1 MSYLAIKALH
11 IVGVVCWFAGLFYI
25 VRLFIYHTEANE
37 ELQPKRD
44 ILKAQFTLMARRL
57 WLGIT
62 IPSMLLTTA
71 SGAWLLTDQ
80 DISHTPWLHLKF
92 VLLLPLF
99 LYHFH
104 CGWIRKKL
112 AADVIPFTAPQLR
125 TYNEVATFLL
135 VGIVFTAVTKSVST
149 GLWSLV
155 GCAAVFVVLVVF
167 LRRKLQGKS

>member
-11 IVGVVCWFAGLFYI
+11 IVSVVCWFAGLFYI

-62 IPSMLLTTA
+62 VPSMVLTAATG
-71 SGAWLLTDQ
+71 SWLLTYQ
-80 DISHTPWLHLKF
+80 DVARSPWLHLKF
-92 VLLLPLF
+92 ALLVPLF
-99 LYHFH
+99 AYHFH

-112 AADVIPFTAPQLR
+112 AEGSLPLTARQLR
-125 TYNEVATFLL
+125 AYNEVATFLL

-155 GCAAVFVVLVVF
+155 GCTVVFLVLVVF
-167 LRRKLQGKS
+167 LRRKLQGKR

>member
-25 VRLFIYHTEANE
+25 VRLFIYHTESNE

-62 IPSMLLTTA
+62 IPSMVLTAAT
-71 SGAWLLTDQ
+71 GAWLLTYQ
-80 DISHTPWLHLKF
+80 DIAHTPWLHLKF
-92 VLLLPLF
+92 ALLVPLF
-99 LYHFH
+99 AYHFH
-104 CGWIRKKL
+104 CGSLRKKL
-112 AADVIPFTAPQLR
+112 AAGLLPMTARQLR
-125 TYNEVATFLL
+125 AYNEVATFLL

-149 GLWSLV
+149 GVWSLL
-155 GCAAVFVVLVVF
+155 GCALVFVVLVLF

>member
-1 MSYLAIKALH
+1 MSYLALKALH

-62 IPSMLLTTA
+62 IPSMLLTAAT
-71 SGAWLLTDQ
+71 GAWLLTAHS
-80 DISHTPWLHLKF
+80 IAETPWLHLKF
-92 VLLLPLF
+92 ALLVPLF
-99 LYHFH
+99 AYHFH

-112 AADVIPFTAPQLR
+112 AADVFPLTARQLR
-125 TYNEVATFLL
+125 AYNEVATFLL

-149 GLWSLV
+149 GLWSLA
-155 GCAAVFVVLVVF
+155 GCAVVFVVLVGF
-167 LRRKLQGKS
+167 LRRKLQGKR